1 MNKLFYFDTKDIL
14 TPYKFGN
21 ALYTLIKELI
31 DRSQEII
38 FLCIGSDRATGD
50 CLGPILGYK
59 LSGLSGNNC
68 IIYGTLESPVHAGN
82 LELVL
87 REIKL
92 KYNRPFIIA
101 IDASLGK
108 ASHIGYITL
117 GKGTLK
123 PGAGVDKEL
132 PSVGDIF
139 ITGIVNLS
147 GVLDHMLLQTTR
159 LHVVMSLAD
168 KMYSGIDFCMK
179 KLLHQTMDYPVL
191 TQQLYIS
198 KNNSI
203 KL

>member
-87 REIKL
+87 WEIKL
-92 KYNRPFIIA
+92 K
-101 IDASLGK
+101 
-108 ASHIGYITL
+108 
-117 GKGTLK
+117 
-123 PGAGVDKEL
+123 
-132 PSVGDIF
+132 
-139 ITGIVNLS
+139 
-147 GVLDHMLLQTTR
+147 
-159 LHVVMSLAD
+159 
-168 KMYSGIDFCMK
+168 
-179 KLLHQTMDYPVL
+179 
-191 TQQLYIS
+191 
-198 KNNSI
+198 
-203 KL
+203 